1 MIGRKLRNDYIIKAR
16 RSSLSISRIGQ
27 SESIDLTKDG
37 AKERCNIGC
46 ENGGTVNSDCSC
58 KCTYGFEGKNCEQ
71 LSRRKL
77 FNDPSCGLHNDEQG
91 TISLS
96 TYPEARIGA
105 TFCQWLIK
113 SLPGKTIEFFIKD
126 LDLDDD
132 NVSPD
137 QPCNDV
143 FYIWGTKSI
152 TNPIVCIKRDN
163 LIGVR
168 FESDSDWLLIELRT
182 NPWSERSHRG
192 PRIKYR
198 QVEAPYQR
206 SLRAFTTDLIPSNA
220 ASNVSMFIVILLLTM
235 IR

>member
-1 MIGRKLRNDYIIKAR
+1 
-16 RSSLSISRIGQ
+16 
-27 SESIDLTKDG
+27 
-37 AKERCNIGC
+37 
-46 ENGGTVNSDCSC
+46 
-58 KCTYGFEGKNCEQ
+58 
-71 LSRRKL
+71 
-77 FNDPSCGLHNDEQG
+77 
-91 TISLS
+91 